1 MLHAAKKNR
10 KYLPGATSRS
20 HSFFPLGFETHG
32 RLGQPLLD
40 LLTKFAGNTP
50 DHVGYAVADM
60 ALDLSLTLVR
70 GNALCARR
78 TMARALRFRDQ
89 SRRVA
94 VS

>member
-1 MLHAAKKNR
+1 MDALVN
-10 KYLPGATSRS
+10 
-20 HSFFPLGFETHG
+20 HS
-32 RLGQPLLD
+32 D

-78 TMARALRFRDQ
+78 TMARALRFRDH